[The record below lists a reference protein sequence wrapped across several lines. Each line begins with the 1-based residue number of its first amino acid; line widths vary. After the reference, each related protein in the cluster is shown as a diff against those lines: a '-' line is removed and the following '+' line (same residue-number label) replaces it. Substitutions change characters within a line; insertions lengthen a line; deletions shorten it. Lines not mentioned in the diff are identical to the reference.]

1 MRIDTPSGPVRLAAN
16 LKWLFTELPFEER
29 FDAAAEAGFRAV
41 EFASPYA
48 LEPSHVRRL
57 SDAAGLEQVLIN
69 TPAGPAGGPTSAG
82 AAYVPGARDEFRAG
96 VERALEYAAVLG
108 TRVVHV
114 MAGVRPPDSDPDAAF
129 AGYVANIAWAAE
141 QARGSGVRLALEAIN
156 RRDQPGYGLASMET
170 AAAVARAVDPETVG
184 VLFDVYHA
192 QVSGGNVIERF
203 EELRAVVAHVQ
214 IADNPGRGEP
224 GTGEIAYA
232 RVLERIAGSG
242 YPGWIGCEYRPAS
255 GTAEGLL
262 WTKGLYR

>member
-1 MRIDTPSGPVRLAAN
+1 MRIETPSGPIRLAAN

-29 FDAAAEAGFRAV
+29 FDAAAQAGFRAV
-41 EFASPYA
+41 EFPSPYA
-48 LEPSHVRRL
+48 LAPSRVRRL
-57 SDAAGLEQVLIN
+57 LDAAGLEQVLVN
-69 TPAGPAGGPTSAG
+69 TPAGPAGSATAAG
-82 AAYVPGARDEFRAG
+82 AAYVPGAREEFRAG

-114 MAGVRPPDSDPDAAF
+114 MAGVRPQDSDPDAAF
-129 AGYVANIAWAAE
+129 AGYVANIAWAADR
-141 QARGSGVRLALEAIN
+141 ARGSGVRLALEAIN

-170 AAAVARAVDPETVG
+170 AAAVAQAVDPETVG

-203 EELRAVVAHVQ
+203 ETLRTAVAHVQ

-242 YPGWIGCEYRPAS
+242 YPGWVGCEYEPAS
-255 GTAEGLL
+255 GTAEGLV